1 MDKERLLRYLNQKY
15 MSKCEIACN
24 LPLGMNA
31 DEVWNTILE
40 ERFSKRTNLPL
51 RNIHGDFYW
60 YVLTDKMIAA
70 SEKIVEELIE
80 QPTEQEFNS
89 VSTIEEVFF
98 TSYMEGAQIS
108 IQDAMAF
115 LQSGEDAQDVEE
127 LMLLNNR
134 QAGNFAASNIYHA
147 IDEDYLHTLAYI
159 LTNGLD
165 NGGGNYRLTDSIEIP
180 SMRGE
185 TFEVPCS
192 SDISGL
198 VSEFTDFLA
207 DPKIHPLIKSAVSQA
222 WILIVRPF
230 PEGNE
235 RLARILSEIILIR
248 AGYSFFSS
256 VSLSALIAR
265 NGYGYFNAIAN
276 ILRTENGGDLT
287 YFIEYYLTLLSSAI
301 DELRT
306 QKTEKEQEVYEAE
319 KQMAQVSLKPAPEEK
334 SVSRKVGKYA
344 DTVKHAV
351 NELKREGRTQINTT
365 DIMSIT
371 GLNNRNV
378 YRELERLRKK
388 GFLVK
393 LESLKTGNI
402 YGFRDSETLI
412 PEENY
417 SPEVLNLL
425 HELKTS
431 SRSPK
436 DRRLSEIITECLP
449 RGIITKAD
457 YIRHNQESKWASDIK
472 FAVML
477 GLAENIGKDKYRI
490 LTELAD
496 SRSNLMETQKSTLS
510 ALYEFFSDDMFSVE
524 MAVAK
529 LDYSSSHVSYI
540 LHQFKWLKLVD
551 TQVNDDNS
559 YSYQLKVNPKDDP
572 ELFSA
577 A

>member
-15 MSKCEIACN
+15 MSKCEIACS

-40 ERFSKRTNLPL
+40 ERFSRRTDLPL
-51 RNIHGDFYW
+51 RNIHGDCYW

-80 QPTEQEFNS
+80 HSAEQEFNS
-89 VSTIEEVFF
+89 VSTIEEIFF

-147 IDEDYLHTLAYI
+147 IDEDYLHTLAFI

-198 VSEFTDFLA
+198 ISEFTDFLA

-256 VSLSALIAR
+256 VSLSAIIAR
-265 NGYGYFNAIAN
+265 NDYGYFNAIAN
-276 ILRTENGGDLT
+276 ILRTENGGDLA
-287 YFIEYYLTLLSSAI
+287 YFIEYFLTLLSSAI
-301 DELRT
+301 DKLRT

-334 SVSRKVGKYA
+334 TASHKIGKYA
-344 DTVKHAV
+344 DTVKRAV

-388 GFLVK
+388 GFLIK

-402 YGFRDSETLI
+402 YGFRDSETLT
-412 PEENY
+412 PENNY

-431 SRSPK
+431 RSSK

-449 RGIITKAD
+449 RGIITKTD

-496 SRSNLMETQKSTLS
+496 NRSNLMETQKSTLL

-559 YSYQLKVNPKDDP
+559 YSYQLKVNPEDNP

>member
-15 MSKCEIACN
+15 MSKCEIACS

-51 RNIHGDFYW
+51 RNIHGDCYW

-80 QPTEQEFNS
+80 HSAEQEFNS
-89 VSTIEEVFF
+89 VSTIEEIFF

-180 SMRGE
+180 SMKGE

-287 YFIEYYLTLLSSAI
+287 YFIEYFLTLLSSAI

-334 SVSRKVGKYA
+334 PVSHKVGKYA

-388 GFLVK
+388 GFLIK

-412 PEENY
+412 PEDNY

-431 SRSPK
+431 RSSK

-496 SRSNLMETQKSTLS
+496 NRSNLMETQKSTLS

-540 LHQFKWLKLVD
+540 LHQFRWLKLVD
-551 TQVNDDNS
+551 TQINDDNS
-559 YSYQLKVNPKDDP
+559 YSYQLKVNPEDNP

>member
-40 ERFSKRTNLPL
+40 ERFSKRTELPL
-51 RNIHGDFYW
+51 RNIHGDCYW

-80 QPTEQEFNS
+80 QPCEQEFNS
-89 VSTIEEVFF
+89 VSTIEEIFF
-98 TSYMEGAQIS
+98 TSFMEGAQIS

-147 IDEDYLHTLAYI
+147 IDEDYLHTLAFI

-165 NGGGNYRLTDSIEIP
+165 NGSGNYRLTDSIEIP

-192 SDISGL
+192 SDISDL

-207 DPKIHPLIKSAVSQA
+207 APKIHPLIKSAVSQA

-256 VSLSALIAR
+256 VSLSAIIAR

-306 QKTEKEQEVYEAE
+306 QKAEKEQAVYEAE
-319 KQMAQVSLKPAPEEK
+319 KQMAQVSLKPAPEVK
-334 SVSRKVGKYA
+334 TANHRVGKYA
-344 DTVKHAV
+344 DTVKRAV

-388 GFLVK
+388 GFLIK

-402 YGFRDSETLI
+402 YGFRDSETLM
-412 PEENY
+412 PEDNY

-425 HELKTS
+425 HELKN
-431 SRSPK
+431 SRSSK

-449 RGIITKAD
+449 RGIITKND

-477 GLAENIGKDKYRI
+477 GLAENISKDKYRI

-496 SRSNLMETQKSTLS
+496 SRSNLMENQKSTLS
-510 ALYEFFSDDMFSVE
+510 ALYEFFSDDIFSVE

>member
-1 MDKERLLRYLNQKY
+1 
-15 MSKCEIACN
+15 MS
-24 LPLGMNA
+24 L
-31 DEVWNTILE
+31 
-40 ERFSKRTNLPL
+40 
-51 RNIHGDFYW
+51 
-60 YVLTDKMIAA
+60 
-70 SEKIVEELIE
+70 
-80 QPTEQEFNS
+80 
-89 VSTIEEVFF
+89 
-98 TSYMEGAQIS
+98 
-108 IQDAMAF
+108 
-115 LQSGEDAQDVEE
+115 
-127 LMLLNNR
+127 
-134 QAGNFAASNIYHA
+134 
-147 IDEDYLHTLAYI
+147 
-159 LTNGLD
+159 
-165 NGGGNYRLTDSIEIP
+165 
-180 SMRGE
+180 
-185 TFEVPCS
+185 
-192 SDISGL
+192 
-198 VSEFTDFLA
+198 
-207 DPKIHPLIKSAVSQA
+207 
-222 WILIVRPF
+222 
-230 PEGNE
+230 
-235 RLARILSEIILIR
+235 
-248 AGYSFFSS
+248 
-256 VSLSALIAR
+256 
-265 NGYGYFNAIAN
+265 
-276 ILRTENGGDLT
+276 
-287 YFIEYYLTLLSSAI
+287 
-301 DELRT
+301 
-306 QKTEKEQEVYEAE
+306 
-319 KQMAQVSLKPAPEEK
+319 
-334 SVSRKVGKYA
+334 
-344 DTVKHAV
+344 
-351 NELKREGRTQINTT
+351 
-365 DIMSIT
+365 T

-388 GFLVK
+388 GFLIK

-490 LTELAD
+490 HTELAD

>member
-15 MSKCEIACN
+15 MSKCEIACS

-51 RNIHGDFYW
+51 RNIHGDCYW

-80 QPTEQEFNS
+80 HSAEQEFNS
-89 VSTIEEVFF
+89 VSTIEEIFF

-180 SMRGE
+180 SMKGE

-256 VSLSALIAR
+256 VSLSAIIAR

-306 QKTEKEQEVYEAE
+306 QKAEKEQEVYEAE
-319 KQMAQVSLKPAPEEK
+319 KQMAQVSLKPAPQEK
-334 SVSRKVGKYA
+334 AVSHKVGKYS

-378 YRELERLRKK
+378 YRELERMRKK
-388 GFLVK
+388 GFLIK

-402 YGFRDSETLI
+402 YGFRDSETLT
-412 PEENY
+412 PENNY

-431 SRSPK
+431 RSSK

-496 SRSNLMETQKSTLS
+496 NRSNLMETQKSTLL

>member
-15 MSKCEIACN
+15 MSKCESACN

-40 ERFSKRTNLPL
+40 ERFSKRTDLPL
-51 RNIHGDFYW
+51 KNIHGDCYW

-80 QPTEQEFNS
+80 HSAEQEFNS
-89 VSTIEEVFF
+89 VSTIEEIFF

-127 LMLLNNR
+127 LMLINNR

-165 NGGGNYRLTDSIEIP
+165 NGGGNYRLTDSIDIP

-185 TFEVPCS
+185 TFDVPCS

-198 VSEFTDFLA
+198 ISEFTDFLA

-222 WILIVRPF
+222 WILSVRPF

-256 VSLSALIAR
+256 VSLSAIIAR

-306 QKTEKEQEVYEAE
+306 QKSEKEQEVYEAE
-319 KQMAQVSLKPAPEEK
+319 KQMAQVSLKPAPEVK
-334 SVSRKVGKYA
+334 SVSHKVGKYA
-344 DTVKHAV
+344 DTVKRAV

-378 YRELERLRKK
+378 YRELERLREK
-388 GFLVK
+388 GFLIK

-412 PEENY
+412 PEDNY

-431 SRSPK
+431 RSSK

-477 GLAENIGKDKYRI
+477 GLAENIGKDEYRI

-496 SRSNLMETQKSTLS
+496 LRSNLMETQKSTLS

-540 LHQFKWLKLVD
+540 LHQFKWFKLVD

-559 YSYQLKVNPKDDP
+559 YFYQLKVNPKDDP

>member
-51 RNIHGDFYW
+51 RNIHGDCYW

-80 QPTEQEFNS
+80 HSAEQEFNS
-89 VSTIEEVFF
+89 VSTIEEIFF
-98 TSYMEGAQIS
+98 TSFMEGAQIS

-256 VSLSALIAR
+256 VSLSAIIAR
-265 NGYGYFNAIAN
+265 NGYSYFNAIAN

-306 QKTEKEQEVYEAE
+306 QKAEKEQAVYEAE
-319 KQMAQVSLKPAPEEK
+319 KQMAQVSLKPAPEVK
-334 SVSRKVGKYA
+334 TANHRVGKYA
-344 DTVKHAV
+344 DTVKRAV

-388 GFLVK
+388 GFLIK

-402 YGFRDSETLI
+402 YGFRDSETLM
-412 PEENY
+412 PEDNY

-425 HELKTS
+425 HELKN
-431 SRSPK
+431 SRSSK

-449 RGIITKAD
+449 RGIITKND

-477 GLAENIGKDKYRI
+477 GLAENISKDKYRI

-496 SRSNLMETQKSTLS
+496 SRSNLMENQKSTLS
-510 ALYEFFSDDMFSVE
+510 ALYEFFSDDIFSVE

>member
-1 MDKERLLRYLNQKY
+1 
-15 MSKCEIACN
+15 
-24 LPLGMNA
+24 
-31 DEVWNTILE
+31 
-40 ERFSKRTNLPL
+40 
-51 RNIHGDFYW
+51 
-60 YVLTDKMIAA
+60 
-70 SEKIVEELIE
+70 
-80 QPTEQEFNS
+80 
-89 VSTIEEVFF
+89 
-98 TSYMEGAQIS
+98 
-108 IQDAMAF
+108 
-115 LQSGEDAQDVEE
+115 
-127 LMLLNNR
+127 
-134 QAGNFAASNIYHA
+134 
-147 IDEDYLHTLAYI
+147 TLAYI

-180 SMRGE
+180 SMKGE

-334 SVSRKVGKYA
+334 SVSHKVGKYA
-344 DTVKHAV
+344 DTVKRALTKLQ
-351 NELKREGRTQINTT
+351 NEGWKQISTS
-365 DIMSIT
+365 DVISVT
-371 GLNNRNV
+371 GLETRSV

-388 GFLVK
+388 GFLIK

-402 YGFRDSETLI
+402 YGFRDSETMI
-412 PEENY
+412 PEDNY

-431 SRSPK
+431 RSSK

-551 TQVNDDNS
+551 TQINDDNS
-559 YSYQLKVNPKDDP
+559 YSYQLKVNPEDNP

>member
-51 RNIHGDFYW
+51 RNIHGDCYW

-185 TFEVPCS
+185 SFEVPRS
-192 SDISGL
+192 ADISCL
-198 VSEFTDFLA
+198 VSEFTDFLS

-256 VSLSALIAR
+256 VSLSAIIAR

-287 YFIEYYLTLLSSAI
+287 YFIEYFLTLLSSAI

-334 SVSRKVGKYA
+334 TVNHKVGKYA
-344 DTVKHAV
+344 ETVKRAV

-388 GFLVK
+388 GFLIK

-402 YGFRDSETLI
+402 YGFRDSETMI
-412 PEENY
+412 PEDNY

-431 SRSPK
+431 SRCPK

-496 SRSNLMETQKSTLS
+496 FRSNLMETQKSTLS

>member
-15 MSKCEIACN
+15 MSKCEIACS

-40 ERFSKRTNLPL
+40 ERFSKRTDLPL
-51 RNIHGDFYW
+51 RNIHGDCYW

-80 QPTEQEFNS
+80 HSAEQEFNS

-98 TSYMEGAQIS
+98 TGYMEGAQIS

-147 IDEDYLHTLAYI
+147 IDEDYLHTLAFI

-198 VSEFTDFLA
+198 VSDFTDFLA

-256 VSLSALIAR
+256 VSLSAIIAR

-287 YFIEYYLTLLSSAI
+287 YFIEYFLTLLSSAI

-306 QKTEKEQEVYEAE
+306 QKAEKEQEVYEAE
-319 KQMAQVSLKPAPEEK
+319 KQMAQVSLKPAPEVK
-334 SVSRKVGKYA
+334 AVSRKVGKYA

-351 NELKREGRTQINTT
+351 NELKRKGRTQINTT

-388 GFLVK
+388 GFLIK

-402 YGFRDSETLI
+402 YGFRDSETMI
-412 PEENY
+412 PEDNY

-559 YSYQLKVNPKDDP
+559 YSYQLKVNPEDNP

>member
-31 DEVWNTILE
+31 DEVWYTILE
-40 ERFSKRTNLPL
+40 ERLSKRTNLPL
-51 RNIHGDFYW
+51 RNIHGDCYW

-80 QPTEQEFNS
+80 HSAEQEFNS

-147 IDEDYLHTLAYI
+147 IDEDYLHTLAFI

-256 VSLSALIAR
+256 VSLSAIIAR

-287 YFIEYYLTLLSSAI
+287 YFIEYFLTLLSSAI

-306 QKTEKEQEVYEAE
+306 QKVEKEQEVYEAE
-319 KQMAQVSLKPAPEEK
+319 KQMAQVSLKPAPEVK
-334 SVSRKVGKYA
+334 AVSHKVGKYA
-344 DTVKHAV
+344 DTVKRAV

-388 GFLVK
+388 GFLIK

-402 YGFRDSETLI
+402 YGFRDSETLT
-412 PEENY
+412 PENNY

-431 SRSPK
+431 RSSK

-449 RGIITKAD
+449 RGIIIKAD

-496 SRSNLMETQKSTLS
+496 NRSNLMETQKSTLL

-559 YSYQLKVNPKDDP
+559 YSYQLKVNPEDNP